1 MTSPPDDLGVE
12 HALLLRLQSD
22 RDGLETLQDADRK
35 RVLLLHPY
43 FLALRRAADQ
53 AAAEDAPAL
62 ADDPI
67 ALALGLVPGVG
78 DVLSPARLKA
88 TRKHAALKLGG
99 LAQALQARGWKVDT
113 KTVFDW
119 ELNPSPVAPA
129 LINAVAAVFQV
140 QPDALRE
147 PQVTA
152 GDPDVVF
159 RDPQVVHELERWSR
173 HSGTPLPDLHRRLAA
188 TLSSAAARNRKVE
201 LDQGLVLK
209 VLEVMRHLDEP
220 SPQSG

>member
-1 MTSPPDDLGVE
+1 MINPSGDLGVE
-12 HALLLRLQSD
+12 YALLLRLQSD
-22 RDGLETLQDADRK
+22 RDGLETLQGVDRE

-43 FLALRRAADQ
+43 FVALRQAADR

-78 DVLSPARLKA
+78 DVLSPSRLKA

-99 LAQALQARGWKVDT
+99 LAQALQARGWKVDS

-119 ELNPSPVAPA
+119 ELKPSPVAPA
-129 LINAVAAVFQV
+129 LINAVGAVFQV

-159 RDPQVVHELERWSR
+159 RDSQVVHELERWSR
-173 HSGTPLPDLHRRLAA
+173 HTGTPVLHLHRRLAA
-188 TLSSAAARNRKVE
+188 TLSSAAARNRTVE

-220 SPQSG
+220 GPESE